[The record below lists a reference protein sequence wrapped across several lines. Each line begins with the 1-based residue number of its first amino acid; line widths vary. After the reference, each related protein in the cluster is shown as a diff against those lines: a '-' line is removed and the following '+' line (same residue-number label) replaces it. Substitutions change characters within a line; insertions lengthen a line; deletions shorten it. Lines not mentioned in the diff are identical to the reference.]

1 MEVCMPKS
9 KSGSKSGMNKFQKK
23 AHKKGEFRVRREEVP
38 HYLALAESDD
48 PKDRF
53 KAAANLCP
61 CHIRHPVPEV
71 QTALFRLM
79 EDSDAEV
86 RARAWHTLEDGGV
99 PDDPR
104 MEAIF
109 ARTREHETDKRV
121 LGFLKELQKEN
132 MEHKERTML
141 KIAARSEYDQ
151 KGKCDF
157 CGAQGPVKTDYETE
171 IPDGGHI
178 RFALVCKACV

>member
-1 MEVCMPKS
+1 MPKG
-9 KSGSKSGMNKFQKK
+9 KRGSKSGMNKFQKK

-79 EDSDAEV
+79 EDSDVEV

-109 ARTREHETDKRV
+109 ERARANETDKRV
-121 LGFLKELQKEN
+121 LGFLKELQKDN
-132 MEHKERTML
+132 LEHKERTML
-141 KIAARSEYDQ
+141 KIAARSEFDQ
-151 KGKCDF
+151 NGKCDF
-157 CGAQGPVKTDYETE
+157 CGHKGFVKTDYDTE
-171 IPDGGHI
+171 IPDGREM

>member
-1 MEVCMPKS
+1 MAKS
-9 KSGSKSGMNKFQKK
+9 KNKKRMNKFQKK
-23 AHKKGEFRVRREEVP
+23 AHKVGEYRVRKEEVP
-38 HYLALAESDD
+38 HYLALSESDD

-53 KAAANLCP
+53 VAAANLCP

-79 EDSDAEV
+79 EDSDPEV

-109 ARTREHETDKRV
+109 ERARTQETDKRV
-121 LGFLKELQKEN
+121 LGFLKELQKDN
-132 MEHKERTML
+132 LEHKERTML
-141 KIAARSEYDQ
+141 KVAARSEYDQ
-151 KGKCDF
+151 TGKCDF
-157 CGAQGPVKTDYETE
+157 CGDLGPVKTDYETE
-171 IPDGGHI
+171 IPDGGQM
-178 RFALVCKACV
+178 RFALICKACA

>member
-1 MEVCMPKS
+1 MPKQ
-9 KSGSKSGMNKFQKK
+9 KGSKSGMNKFQKR
-23 AHKKGEFRVRREEVP
+23 AHKKGEFRLHRSEIP

-61 CHIRHPVPEV
+61 CHVRHPVPEI
-71 QTALFRLM
+71 QTALFHLM
-79 EDSDAEV
+79 EDEDAEV

-109 ARTREHETDKRV
+109 ERARENETDKRV
-121 LGFLKELQKEN
+121 LGFITQLQKEN
-132 MEHKERTML
+132 LAHKERTML
-141 KIAARSEYDQ
+141 KVAARSEFDQ

-157 CGAQGPVKTDYETE
+157 CGAQGAVKTDFDTE
-171 IPDGGHI
+171 IPDQGH
-178 RFALVCKACV
+178 RRLALVCEVCA